1 MAHRIQGEAMSLSDE
16 NIQAWRI
23 AVKAAMTKYAIQTNT
38 DADDALSGIDALCD
52 AALERNRLER
62 ELKDWNALVM
72 AMTALGVDK
81 EIRDKANIPDLWPN
95 PWHQDCAMV
104 AFFIKGL
111 IDRSEQAEAALPA
124 LLDQLEWR
132 PIETAPRD
140 GRKIMLWYLNG
151 NHKPRTV
158 MGKWLSEEDAVYT
171 DIDGVGLEAGWYECI
186 DNWDDYTEVSIHQGE
201 PTHWKPLPTPPEAP

>member
-1 MAHRIQGEAMSLSDE
+1 MSLSDE

-111 IDRSEQAEAALPA
+111 IDRSEQAEAALAAEREAEA
-124 LLDQLEWR
+124 LRKDAELLRDCVKHIAKWR
-132 PIETAPRD
+132 KNALAYDRDKSNPPRFFDEDEICLIENYAHNTLLR
-140 GRKIMLWYLNG
+140 I
-151 NHKPRTV
+151 
-158 MGKWLSEEDAVYT
+158 DAARSAT
-171 DIDGVGLEAGWYECI
+171 
-186 DNWDDYTEVSIHQGE
+186 
-201 PTHWKPLPTPPEAP
+201 